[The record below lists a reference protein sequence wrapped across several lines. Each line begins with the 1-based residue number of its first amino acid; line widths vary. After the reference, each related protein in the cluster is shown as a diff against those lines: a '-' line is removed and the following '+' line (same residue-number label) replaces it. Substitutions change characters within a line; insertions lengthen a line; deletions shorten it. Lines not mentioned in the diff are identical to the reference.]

1 MNCGMNEIYMLRK
14 NYFNNRENE
23 GLRKTNKRGE
33 KNIKKNCSMTYHAY
47 KNGHL
52 VGDAMRQ

>member
-1 MNCGMNEIYMLRK
+1 MNEIYMLRK

-33 KNIKKNCSMTYHAY
+33 KKHKKNCSMTYHAY